1 MKVIRTLALLSLCVT
16 APACHST
23 SAHDEVPCICGQ
35 PAADIEGCAHH
46 ACLSGHRNPDNPDCV
61 CGTLTIPKSK

>member
-1 MKVIRTLALLSLCVT
+1 MKSFQLLAVLAFCSVPLACRAS
-16 APACHST
+16 APQY
-23 SAHDEVPCICGQ
+23 EVPCICGQ

-61 CGTLTIPKSK
+61 CGSLSIPK